1 MKVENNSIYY
11 EKNQVDKEL
20 NLERLTVEIKSKR
33 RYIFFLVGTLKVIS

>member
-20 NLERLTVEIKSKR
+20 NLEVNIRIPQRNEVKKMQR
-33 RYIFFLVGTLKVIS
+33 V